1 MRWPRFIPPV
11 GDPIGPRLRGRSS
24 DFDWTFGGRY
34 RPIFVDSGTTALRL
48 AISAARLVTGRDGPS
63 WVPAY
68 GCPDILSAC
77 LAAGAEP
84 MLYEVQED
92 RPFFQAGQLPPANLT
107 SAIAAHFVGYPHPP
121 DDLKVAVSGTG
132 AVLIEDSAQRFPSAD
147 TRLFGDCVVLSFGR
161 GKPLSLMEG
170 GCLLAND
177 RLYPHALAAAGQ
189 YGPRDAGIRG
199 TVRRRLH
206 DLALRPEAFALV
218 RRLPGL
224 AIGRVEFRRAPAPMR
239 AGPRLEE
246 LATRAAAAYQA
257 ETDWASRQLSTEAY
271 IARDFPGLQMPFR
284 AGNAS
289 GPRLSRIPC
298 LAVDGPSADKVFAAA
313 TRAGIRY
320 SHVWPRASRDR
331 GSPDPAGWN
340 MDERGDA
347 RGAAGYVS
355 IAVTCR
361 RRGART

>member
-239 AGPRLEE
+239 AGPGSRNLQPGGRCVSGRNRLGVP
-246 LATRAAAAYQA
+246 AAVHRGLH
-257 ETDWASRQLSTEAY
+257 RQG
-271 IARDFPGLQMPFR
+271 FPGP
-284 AGNAS
+284 ANAVPGRQRQRTS
-289 GPRLSRIPC
+289 PVAHPVPRRRWSVGRQSLRCRDARGDRSH
-298 LAVDGPSADKVFAAA
+298 
-313 TRAGIRY
+313 